1 MIQDNEFVDYY
12 EVLEA
17 SPNASAATLE
27 RVFRYLAKRYHPDSG
42 ESSDGTRFSQLVEAY
57 ETLTDPAS
65 RAAYDIDYDK
75 FQEGQA
81 ALLEETGHMGDDVA
95 DRHRLLSLFYAQR
108 RRSIKNPGIGTGTLE
123 DLMKLPEHILQFHL
137 WFFREKGW
145 IMREESGTLSI
156 TADGVEKIEATM
168 QSRPRP
174 DQKRIEQ
181 TSDKIASA
189 PAVQVPPIDSPV
201 VV

>member
-57 ETLTDPAS
+57 ETLPDPAS